1 MYWEQIY
8 LHKFATVK
16 TCKGGMHDSLLIS
29 PVQVVIGTEVYWH
42 GVVTRLLTNSP
53 PTVLCVLLDFP
64 TASKDLAETIN
75 NKNKIALLTIIFNRQ
90 VERTKPNGC
99 WVKYRLPSGHGALL

>member
-8 LHKFATVK
+8 LHKVATVK

-64 TASKDLAETIN
+64 RL
-75 NKNKIALLTIIFNRQ
+75 Q
-90 VERTKPNGC
+90 VKT
-99 WVKYRLPSGHGALL
+99 